1 MQKTLAPIYLLL
13 LIIYGIG
20 VALTYHHFQPPN
32 KYAENPLADANEYL
46 KIYNYFKS
54 GESTY
59 TVRHGIHQRV
69 AIPWLAS
76 KFQGEDVMQSFFL
89 VNSFFAVLTLPLL
102 YFFLSY
108 YKVAKEF
115 ILPVI
120 LYFSLHWA
128 GPFRQN
134 AIDPINVDVPMYIF
148 EMLLIL
154 MVIKRKFLWLILLIP
169 LAVAVKELSLAL
181 MAVNLVYAIF
191 MRFLM
196 KDKTAS
202 IPWAFGL
209 LITGFVTNILINHY
223 FPSPV
228 SNITPLHILAFHLRE
243 TILHPVFFIRW
254 LISLFAAF
262 GAFLFLFRPTFRSL
276 LNLDK
281 KVVMLGFF
289 CFSSLALSWLG
300 GMDYTRLIFIGFP
313 WIITMILVLGK
324 PTRMQFFIAFGVSL
338 IITRFWMA
346 LPVIGKDLLPY
357 NAWMPEYASA
367 PWLIAWAFV
376 ALACLGL
383 MAALHFMEKQ
393 QFKETPSGK

>member
-1 MQKTLAPIYLLL
+1 MQKKQAFIYLLL
-13 LIIYGIG
+13 VIYGIAI
-20 VALTYHHFQPPN
+20 ALAYHHFQSPN

-54 GESTY
+54 GESAY
-59 TVRHGIHQRV
+59 AVRQGIHQRV
-69 AIPWLAS
+69 AIPWLAA
-76 KFQGEDVMQSFFL
+76 KFPGQDARQSFFF
-89 VNSFFAVLTLPLL
+89 VNSFFAVLALPLL

-134 AIDPINVDVPMYIF
+134 AIDPINVDMPMYIF

-154 MVIKRKFLWLILLIP
+154 MAVERKYLRLIVLIP
-169 LAVAVKELSLAL
+169 LAVAVKELALAL
-181 MAVNLVYAIF
+181 LAVNLMYTMF
-191 MRFLM
+191 MRFFM

-202 IPWAFGL
+202 ITWAFGL
-209 LITGFVTNILINHY
+209 LLTGFATNTLINHY

-243 TILHPVFFIRW
+243 NILHPFNFIRW
-254 LISLFAAF
+254 MLSLFAAV
-262 GAFLFLFRPTFRSL
+262 GAFLFLFSPTFRSL
-276 LNLDK
+276 INQDK

-289 CFSSLALSWLG
+289 CFSGLALSWLG

-313 WIITMILVLGK
+313 WIITMILIVGN
-324 PTRMQFFIAFGVSL
+324 PTRSRFYLALVVSL

-346 LPVIGKDLLPY
+346 LPVIGKDLSPY
-357 NAWMPEYASA
+357 NAWMPEYASV
-367 PWLIAWAFV
+367 PWLIVWAFV
-376 ALACLGL
+376 ALACLGF
-383 MAALHFMEKQ
+383 MTALHFMEKQ
-393 QFKETPSGK
+393 QIKEPPFGK